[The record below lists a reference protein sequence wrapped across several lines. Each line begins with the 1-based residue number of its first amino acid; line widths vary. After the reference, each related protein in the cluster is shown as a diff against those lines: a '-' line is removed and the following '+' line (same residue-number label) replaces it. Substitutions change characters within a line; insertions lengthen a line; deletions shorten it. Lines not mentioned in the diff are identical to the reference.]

1 LGRSGISELI
11 SYNEYGEFLD
21 EVLKLDQ
28 NIRLTA
34 IHDGQFKA
42 KYQKGVDWYFNREE
56 IKSSLIEAQ
65 NRWDLRK
72 KMSFKIGAPK
82 FAMAQY
88 GKVIRIT
95 IPLGNEGVILVT
107 TELDVDVNKLVEE
120 IIEIRTKFF
129 S

>member
-1 LGRSGISELI
+1 MSELI
-11 SYNEYGEFLD
+11 SYNECGEFLD
-21 EVLKLDQ
+21 EVLKVDQ

-42 KYQKGVDWYFNREE
+42 KYQKGIEGYFDKEE

-72 KMSFKIGAPK
+72 KKSFKIGAPK

-88 GKVIRIT
+88 GKIIRIT

-107 TELDVDVNKLVEE
+107 TELGVDVNKLVEE

>member
-1 LGRSGISELI
+1 MSELI
-11 SYNEYGEFLD
+11 NYNEYGEFFD

-34 IHDGQFKA
+34 IHDGRFKA
-42 KYQKGVDWYFNREE
+42 KYQNGIDGYFDREE

-88 GKVIRIT
+88 GKIIRIT

-107 TELDVDVNKLVEE
+107 TELGMDVNKLVEE